1 MFSPLRNSFSL
12 LPRSV
17 WLILVQLHMDAR
29 VFNAHPTPRSE
40 AGRDLGIEPSL
51 GSRLLHLDV
60 MAGSK
65 KRIRKAPLHQKDQRQ
80 RIRQETHQADLIQP
94 QQ

>member
-1 MFSPLRNSFSL
+1 MAKGF
-12 LPRSV
+12 V
-17 WLILVQLHMDAR
+17 DAL
-29 VFNAHPTPRSE
+29 TPRSE

-60 MAGSK
+60 MPGSK
-65 KRIRKAPLHQKDQRQ
+65 KRIRKVPLLQEDHRQ
-80 RIRQETHQADLIQP
+80 RIRQGIQLADLIQP